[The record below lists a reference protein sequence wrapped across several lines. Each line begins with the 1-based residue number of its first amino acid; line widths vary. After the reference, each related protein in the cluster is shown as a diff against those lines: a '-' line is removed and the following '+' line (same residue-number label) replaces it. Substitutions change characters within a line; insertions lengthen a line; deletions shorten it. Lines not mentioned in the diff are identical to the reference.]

1 MEVEEEVVEEVVVAV
16 DCVLWRRAVSI
27 RIGQDRMQQKPTGRA
42 LAYRGGSC
50 EKQVVMMLRRSTRLH
65 PCR

>member
-1 MEVEEEVVEEVVVAV
+1 VALVWMEVEVEVVEEEVVAV

-42 LAYRGGSC
+42 LA
-50 EKQVVMMLRRSTRLH
+50 
-65 PCR
+65 